1 MGSTFSRN
9 ATDDGLA
16 TEEKIMLTRIL
27 AASALTIGLATA
39 AMAQSAGTA
48 GNDGSGSGQTIT
60 VDPKTPANPSPDQAS
75 PDTGTTGSITGGD
88 MNSNADKN
96 CANSPQGA
104 QGDANNSTASTMQPN
119 VNDNNCGK

>member
-1 MGSTFSRN
+1 
-9 ATDDGLA
+9 
-16 TEEKIMLTRIL
+16 MLTKIL

-48 GNDGSGSGQTIT
+48 GNNGSGQTIT
-60 VDPKTPANPSPDQAS
+60 TEPRTPATTPDQAA
-75 PDTGTTGSITGGD
+75 PDTSPTGSITGGD

-96 CANSPQGA
+96 CPNSPQGA
-104 QGDANNSTASTMQPN
+104 QGDANSPTASTMQPN

>member
-1 MGSTFSRN
+1 
-9 ATDDGLA
+9 
-16 TEEKIMLTRIL
+16 MLTKIL

-39 AMAQSAGTA
+39 AMAQNAGTA
-48 GNDGSGSGQTIT
+48 GNDGAGSGQTVT
-60 VDPKTPANPSPDQAS
+60 VNPKTPAAPSPDQAPP

-96 CANSPQGA
+96 CANNPQGA
-104 QGDANNSTASTMQPN
+104 MGDANNSTATTVQPN